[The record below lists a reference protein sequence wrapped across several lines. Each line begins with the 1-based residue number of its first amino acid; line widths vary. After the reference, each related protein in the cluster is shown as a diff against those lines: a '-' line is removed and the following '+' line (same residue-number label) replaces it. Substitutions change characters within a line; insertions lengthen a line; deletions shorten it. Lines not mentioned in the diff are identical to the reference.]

1 MIRNTLDR
9 PLVARLLVLVVLL
22 AGTAAAA
29 PPTATHDPYVLATSA
44 AARGDHATA
53 AAQFERAIAEDGWS
67 ANALLGLGNAYASLG
82 DHGRAILAYE
92 RARVLAP
99 RDAAIATNLRH
110 VRESAGLATSAPSA
124 VDRAVGALS
133 ANDWAWIALGGLA
146 LACAGTV
153 LGAWSLRR
161 RRLAWV
167 TGIAGAVI
175 ALGAAG
181 IARAAAPDPAT
192 AVVVETASV
201 RIAPFAAAEAVFTA
215 PAGERVHIEDRRG
228 EHVYIRIDDERA
240 GWLPARAIEP
250 IVSDR
255 GASRA

>member
-1 MIRNTLDR
+1 MIRNILDR
-9 PLVARLLVLVVLL
+9 PITARLLVLASLF

-29 PPTATHDPYVLATSA
+29 PPPATQDPYVVATSA
-44 AARGDHATA
+44 AARGEHATA

-99 RDAAIATNLRH
+99 RDAAIATNLRE
-110 VRESAGLATSAPSA
+110 VRESAGLVVAAPSA
-124 VDRAVGALS
+124 VDRVVDSLS
-133 ANDWAWIALGGLA
+133 ASHWAWIAVGGLA

-153 LGAWSLRR
+153 LGAWSRRR

-167 TGIAGAVI
+167 AGITGSVI
-175 ALGAAG
+175 AIGAAG

-192 AVVVETASV
+192 AVVLETERA
-201 RIAPFAAAEAVFTA
+201 RIAPFAAAETVFTA
-215 PAGERVHIEDRRG
+215 PAGELVHIEDRRG

-240 GWLPARAIEP
+240 GWLPSNAVER
-250 IVSDR
+250 IVSTD
-255 GASRA
+255 A